1 VDFGLEPKMEI
12 YLHQMMDGKSTV
24 IYSPAW
30 ATGWRTRWTTP
41 GLAGCSA
48 VAVRAPRL
56 SKLGTPIL
64 QLFGCFA
71 GILGEAGPRPR
82 TGDTMICSLGR
93 YVSSRFCQLQNP
105 PREAELLLSV
115 FPDVSHR
122 CFGLVSKLVSN
133 ENPPVSTALSAPGL
147 YVWLDV

>member
-1 VDFGLEPKMEI
+1 
-12 YLHQMMDGKSTV
+12 
-24 IYSPAW
+24 
-30 ATGWRTRWTTP
+30 
-41 GLAGCSA
+41 
-48 VAVRAPRL
+48 
-56 SKLGTPIL
+56 
-64 QLFGCFA
+64 
-71 GILGEAGPRPR
+71 
-82 TGDTMICSLGR
+82 MICSLGR

-122 CFGLVSKLVSN
+122 YFGLVSKLVSN

>member
-1 VDFGLEPKMEI
+1 MGNLQSYTPR
-12 YLHQMMDGKSTV
+12 HGRRAGGRDG
-24 IYSPAW
+24 P
-30 ATGWRTRWTTP
+30 RP

-56 SKLGTPIL
+56 SKLGTLIL

-93 YVSSRFCQLQNP
+93 YVYSRFCQLQNP

-147 YVWLDV
+147 YVWLNVYYGRAVP